1 MEEGTKAY
9 LLAELFHTWRFFF
22 FFHFLPAE
30 CVHRSTLSA
39 HPPGHLFSCDSHLCA
54 GTIFECPSELKPPN
68 SSDITVQTG
77 CASAAVLLQASP
89 SQ

>member
-1 MEEGTKAY
+1 MEEGTKAQ

-22 FFHFLPAE
+22 FFSFSACRLCAQQCIE
-30 CVHRSTLSA
+30 CK
-39 HPPGHLFSCDSHLCA
+39 PPGHLFSCDSHLCA
-54 GTIFECPSELKPPN
+54 GTIFECPSELKPP

-89 SQ
+89 SL